1 MNATSDGYDE
11 ALEIWR
17 GVHDA
22 AVGGDE
28 AVERVE
34 VGGNGEGPVRADVGV
49 ARHGELAEEARALC
63 VSERRRA
70 YDVAGEENELVVA
83 ESEELAKHAQGDE
96 REEDGSV
103 LR

>member
-11 ALEIWR
+11 ALEVRR

-22 AVGGDE
+22 AVSGDE

-49 ARHGELAEEARALC
+49 ARHGELAEEARALS
-63 VSERRRA
+63 VNERRRS
-70 YDVAGEENELVVA
+70 YDVAGEENELIVA
-83 ESEELAKHAQGDE
+83 EGEELAKHAQGDE

>member
-34 VGGNGEGPVRADVGV
+34 VGGDGERPVRADVGV
-49 ARHGELAEEARALC
+49 ARHGELAEEARALS
-63 VSERRRA
+63 VNERRRS
-70 YDVAGEENELVVA
+70 YDVAGEENELIVA
-83 ESEELAKHAQGDE
+83 EGEELTQHAQGDE